1 MKNTG
6 RLLAAKPVRWVPKL
20 FLDRNISIRNRM
32 GEQPLVRPSKS
43 THLEIAA
50 GLIISI
56 STLLCGCTAT
66 LQDPDR
72 LYTVQQE
79 ADTARQQ
86 LPLLENQYDD
96 LISSPDSQRLVRN
109 EIIAT
114 RMYIIDA
121 NYSQYEANFGRQNAQ
136 LGFAADSVSQGLNT
150 AGALFVVVP
159 TVRILSGVAGG
170 ITGIKGSYQSD
181 LLGSKTVEI
190 IQSQM
195 RANRDEVATQIIQKM
210 GQPTSTYPL
219 ALAYTDLETYYRA
232 GTFASGV
239 LKAAAVVGANAAAAQ
254 DEKANARFI
263 STNFS
268 KDSSSAIILNFIR
281 PNGKLDQARVDQLN
295 NIMLSPTFPRAA
307 DGNPWITNQIVYGTQ
322 FVGIRSLLIEK
333 ARTAGLI
340 H

>member
-1 MKNTG
+1 
-6 RLLAAKPVRWVPKL
+6 LL
-20 FLDRNISIRNRM
+20 LDRNALIQNRM
-32 GEQPLVRPSKS
+32 GGQPLVPPSKL
-43 THLEIAA
+43 THREILV
-50 GLIISI
+50 GLIISA
-56 STLLCGCTAT
+56 STFLGGCTAT

-79 ADTARQQ
+79 TEMARQQ

-109 EIIAT
+109 EIIST

-219 ALAYTDLETYYRA
+219 SLAYTDLETYYRA

-239 LKAAAVVGANAAAAQ
+239 LKAAEVVGSNAADAQAA
-254 DEKANARFI
+254 KADARVVV
-263 STNFS
+263 SNTTVTFS
-268 KDSSSAIILNFIR
+268 ASASRDIIRSWLH
-281 PNGKLDQARVDQLN
+281 PNGVLDTSRNDALVAWMQRNKISGRSAFLESKNSEPDRQK
-295 NIMLSPTFPRAA
+295 A
-307 DGNPWITNQIVYGTQ
+307 
-322 FVGIRSLLIEK
+322 IRDLK
-333 ARTAGLI
+333 MR
-340 H
+340 